1 MDIVGAML
9 MYMEV
14 KDKRI
19 LVKNIQISDYELTV
33 VVVKILSWLKLEHKR
48 SIWISQGKRNRFKPL
63 EIDMRYPWC
72 ANLYK
77 LVENESLFQ
86 DCFLIK
92 NSKFGFLDSV
102 SEEDRRKAREKAYQ
116 NYNLQKCTYFAE
128 SATLCRC
135 PSTGVGIHETL

>member
-9 MYMEV
+9 KYMEV

-92 NSKFGFLDSV
+92 NSKFSFLDSV

-116 NYNLQKCTYFAE
+116 NYNPQKCT
-128 SATLCRC
+128 
-135 PSTGVGIHETL
+135 

>member
-1 MDIVGAML
+1 MDIVAAML
-9 MYMEV
+9 KYMEV

-116 NYNLQKCTYFAE
+116 NYNPQKCT
-128 SATLCRC
+128 
-135 PSTGVGIHETL
+135 

>member
-1 MDIVGAML
+1 MDIVAAML
-9 MYMEV
+9 KYMEV

-63 EIDMRYPWC
+63 EVDMRYPWC

-92 NSKFGFLDSV
+92 NSKFSFLGSV

-116 NYNLQKCTYFAE
+116 NYNPQKRT
-128 SATLCRC
+128 
-135 PSTGVGIHETL
+135 

>member
-9 MYMEV
+9 KYMEV

-116 NYNLQKCTYFAE
+116 NYNPQKRT
-128 SATLCRC
+128 
-135 PSTGVGIHETL
+135 

>member
-9 MYMEV
+9 KYMEV

-33 VVVKILSWLKLEHKR
+33 VVVKILLWLKLEHKR

-63 EIDMRYPWC
+63 EIDMRYPWY

-116 NYNLQKCTYFAE
+116 NYNPQKRT
-128 SATLCRC
+128 
-135 PSTGVGIHETL
+135 

>member
-1 MDIVGAML
+1 MIGWFIFGVIIIDEETIMDIVGAML
-9 MYMEV
+9 KYMEV

-19 LVKNIQISDYELTV
+19 LVKNIQISDYELT

-77 LVENESLFQ
+77 LVENESLFVKR
-86 DCFLIK
+86 L
-92 NSKFGFLDSV
+92 L
-102 SEEDRRKAREKAYQ
+102 
-116 NYNLQKCTYFAE
+116 
-128 SATLCRC
+128 
-135 PSTGVGIHETL
+135 

>member
-1 MDIVGAML
+1 MDIVAAML
-9 MYMEV
+9 KYMEV

-116 NYNLQKCTYFAE
+116 NYNPQKRT
-128 SATLCRC
+128 
-135 PSTGVGIHETL
+135 

>member
-1 MDIVGAML
+1 MDIVAAML
-9 MYMEV
+9 KYMEV

-33 VVVKILSWLKLEHKR
+33 VVVKILLWLKLEHKR

-63 EIDMRYPWC
+63 EIDMRYPWY

-116 NYNLQKCTYFAE
+116 NYNPQKRT
-128 SATLCRC
+128 
-135 PSTGVGIHETL
+135 

>member
-1 MDIVGAML
+1 MDIVAAML
-9 MYMEV
+9 KYMEV

-19 LVKNIQISDYELTV
+19 LVKNIQISDYELT

-86 DCFLIK
+86 DCFFIK

-116 NYNLQKCTYFAE
+116 NYNPQKRT
-128 SATLCRC
+128 
-135 PSTGVGIHETL
+135 